1 MYLRKI
7 ILVLPRLQRI
17 VLCMRMLI
25 LLFIS
30 SVIAKIFKHVLNMR
44 LVVSDKAN
52 QNGGSV
58 QGQKMI
64 KNFLLLV
71 LCLK

>member
-1 MYLRKI
+1 
-7 ILVLPRLQRI
+7 
-17 VLCMRMLI
+17 MRMLI